1 MPIYIDRHDMAG
13 TTAEEV
19 AQAHLEDLAIQ
30 DRYGVKFLTYW
41 FDEARGT
48 AFCLVQSPDK
58 ETADRVHREAHGA
71 VAHTM
76 VEVELSAVE
85 AFLGRVSDPEPPAP
99 DRPAAT
105 DPGFRAVMF
114 TDIVGSTEMTARL
127 GDRRAVEIVRA
138 HDALVRRALA
148 RHAGR
153 EVKHTG
159 DGIMASFAD
168 TAAAVACA
176 RAILRAFA
184 DFNRSSSEPIRVR
197 IGLHAGEPVEDSNDL
212 FGATVQLAA
221 RLCQAA
227 EPDTIVASREVKAL
241 CAEDAGWIALGEIR
255 PKGFAQPVPIF
266 QGTT

>member
-1 MPIYIDRHDMAG
+1 MPIYMDRHELPGM
-13 TTAEEV
+13 TAEQV
-19 AQAHLEDLAIQ
+19 AQAHLQDLAVQ

-76 VEVELSAVE
+76 VEVDPSAVE
-85 AFLGRVSDPEPPAP
+85 AFLGRINDPQPPAP
-99 DRPAAT
+99 GRSAEIGPA
-105 DPGFRAVMF
+105 FRAVMF

-127 GDRRAVEIVRA
+127 GDQRGMEIVRA

-159 DGIMASFAD
+159 DGIMASFEDVAG
-168 TAAAVACA
+168 AVACA
-176 RAILRAFA
+176 REIQASLAE
-184 DFNRSSSEPIRVR
+184 FNRMSREPLRVR
-197 IGLHAGEPVEDSNDL
+197 IGIDAGEPVEERNDL

-221 RLCQAA
+221 RICEDA
-227 EPDTIVASREVKAL
+227 EPGTVLVSGRVREACPPGDGLV
-241 CAEDAGWIALGEIR
+241 DLGQR
-255 PKGFAQPVPIF
+255 AFKGFPAPVRVF
-266 QGTT
+266 EVR